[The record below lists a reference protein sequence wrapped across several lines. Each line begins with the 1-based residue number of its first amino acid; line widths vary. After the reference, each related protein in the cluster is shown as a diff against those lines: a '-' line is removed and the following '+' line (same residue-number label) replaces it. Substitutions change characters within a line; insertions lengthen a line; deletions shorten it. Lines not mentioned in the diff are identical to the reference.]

1 MEKIFETVAKELKLK
16 VNQVTNTMQLLD
28 EGATVPFVS
37 RYRKE
42 VTGNLDEIEIGK
54 ILESVTYLRNLEK
67 RKEEVIRLIEEQGKL
82 TEELRKSIE
91 DAEKL
96 QEVEDIYFPYRK
108 KRKTKADIAKERGLE
123 PLADIMLKAKSV
135 EELVEKAQGFLTEDI
150 KTVDEALDG
159 AMLIIAQNISETP
172 TYREQIREIMLK
184 YGILVTKES
193 KKAKEL
199 DVKKVYGDYYD
210 YSEPVT
216 KMPPHRILAVNRG
229 EKEDILSV
237 NITLDEKTRARVENL
252 ILKDFLNKNLKDIY
266 LKIVVDSLDR
276 LILPSIE
283 REVRNILTDKAE
295 LEAIAVFK
303 DNLKNLLLQ
312 APLKEKSILALDPG
326 YRTGCKVAVIDKN
339 GFYREND
346 VFFLVGEMHSPKQLA
361 EAEKKII
368 DYVNKYKI
376 DIIVMGN
383 GTASRETESFVAD
396 VIKKNKLDVKY
407 LIANEA
413 GASIYSAS
421 KIAAEEFPD
430 LDVTVRGAIS
440 IGRRVQDPLA
450 ELVKID
456 PKSIG
461 VGMYQH
467 DVNQGRLDE
476 SLDSV
481 INYVVNS
488 VGANLNT
495 ASWALLSHISGIKKN
510 IAKNIVEYRKENG
523 NFKNRKELMKVK
535 GIGAKAYE
543 QMAGFLVIP
552 EGENVLDN
560 TIIHPESYHIA
571 KEILETV
578 GFTVE
583 KYGED
588 LTGAREQL
596 KNFKAEKFAKDNGY
610 GEETVKDIYQA
621 LIRDRRD
628 PRDSFEKPLL
638 KSDILKIENLQIGME
653 IEGTVRNVVKFG
665 TFVDIGLK
673 NDALLHISEISNKF
687 VDDPSKVLS
696 VGQIIKVRIKDID
709 KERERVAL
717 TKKEK

>member
-67 RKEEVIRLIEEQGKL
+67 RKEEVIRLIEEQGKI

-150 KTVDEALDG
+150 KTVDEAIDG

-172 TYREQIREIMLK
+172 AYREQIREIMLK

-523 NFKNRKELMKVK
+523 NFKNRKELIKVK

-596 KNFKAEKFAKDNGY
+596 KNFKTEKFAKDNGY

-665 TFVDIGLK
+665 AFIDIGLK

>member
-266 LKIVVDSLDR
+266 LKIVIDSLDR

-596 KNFKAEKFAKDNGY
+596 KNFKTEKFAKDNGY

-638 KSDILKIENLQIGME
+638 KSDILKMENLQIGME

-665 TFVDIGLK
+665 AFIDIGLK

>member
-123 PLADIMLKAKSV
+123 PLADIMLKAKLV

-159 AMLIIAQNISETP
+159 AMLIIAQNVSETP
-172 TYREQIREIMLK
+172 TYRELIREIMLK

-216 KMPPHRILAVNRG
+216 KMPAHRILAVNRG

-665 TFVDIGLK
+665 AFIDIGLK